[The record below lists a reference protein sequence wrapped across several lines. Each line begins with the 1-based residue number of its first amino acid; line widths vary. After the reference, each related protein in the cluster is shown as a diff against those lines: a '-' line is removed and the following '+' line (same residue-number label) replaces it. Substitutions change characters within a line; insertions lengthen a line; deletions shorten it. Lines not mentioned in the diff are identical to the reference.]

1 MTGIEAGP
9 DFTLEECG
17 LASIGLAQVVGQINK
32 RLGNSTQGTIH
43 VHVSII
49 DMVDAETIAEVA
61 AVIAAAR
68 AAAAGAAA
76 EAM

>member
-32 RLGNSTQGTIH
+32 RVGNSTQGIN
-43 VHVSII
+43 VHVSIT
-49 DMVDAETIAEVA
+49 DMADVETIAEVA

-68 AAAAGAAA
+68 EAARGAAA

>member
-32 RLGNSTQGTIH
+32 RVGNSTQGIN
-43 VHVSII
+43 VHVSIT
-49 DMVDAETIAEVA
+49 DMADVETIAEVA